1 MFICVERILTKS
13 VMCGIIAYIG
23 SRNSVRDLVSGIKK
37 LEYRGYDSFGC
48 ALKTSDGM
56 KIFKSTKL
64 IDSAIRQYNID
75 KIVSKNAIFHT
86 RWATNGGISETNAHP
101 QLDCDMKIAVV
112 HNGIIENA
120 ESLKSCLGNHRFV
133 SETDTEVI
141 PHLIEENMKADRNFY
156 ESTMLTARRLS
167 GMSSFVAIHS
177 DNDEMVAF
185 KNGSPL
191 ILAIDKSGY
200 FISSDIPSV
209 MDSTNS
215 IIYLSDGDIVHITES
230 SFSIN
235 NIYNVQ
241 NRHDVHY
248 VYPDLSGVDK
258 SNYPHL
264 MLKEIFEQ
272 LSIWK
277 ALPESSFQT
286 IKEVTDN
293 VRNAERIY
301 FVGSGS
307 SYHVSLYGAILLRSY
322 GKDALA
328 IQPQDVPD
336 YKHILRRNDIVFAIS
351 QSGETADMIY
361 FLKQIPEIKKIGI
374 INVEHSNLAN
384 SVNMLIPMSVGV
396 ERAVAATKS
405 VSNSLIIVAS
415 LYLLL
420 SGSPASLDMDAHLL
434 DLNKFNLVVPSIENK
449 IREIAELLKDEQ
461 HMFITGTG
469 KEYILAMEGALKIKE
484 VTYIHAEALDLVS
497 LKHGPLA
504 MVEEGT
510 KVIVITGAEDYS
522 RNVDELKARGAVI
535 IGIAEEKRNNFDYYI
550 RTVPAGVFSFA
561 PILFILQLLSYEI
574 AVKKGI
580 NPDKPRNLAKS
591 VTVR

>member
-1 MFICVERILTKS
+1 
-13 VMCGIIAYIG
+13 MCGIIAYIG
-23 SRNSVRDLVSGIKK
+23 SRDAITDLVSGIKK

-48 ALKTSDGM
+48 ALKTSNGM

-64 IDSAIRQYNID
+64 MDQVIYQFNID
-75 KIVSKNAIFHT
+75 KIASKNALFHT
-86 RWATNGGISETNAHP
+86 RWATNGGISEINAHP
-101 QLDCDMKIAVV
+101 HLDCDKKIAVI

-120 ESLKSCLGNHRFV
+120 ESLKSFLGNHIFV
-133 SETDTEVI
+133 SDTDTEVI
-141 PHLIEENMKADRNFY
+141 PHLIEENMKGGRSFY
-156 ESTMLTARRLS
+156 EATMLAAQRLS
-167 GMSSFVAIHS
+167 GMSSFVVIHS
-177 DNDEMVAF
+177 DIDEMVAF

-191 ILAIDKSGY
+191 ILAIDESGY

-209 MDSTNS
+209 MNSTNK
-215 IIYLSDGDIVHITES
+215 IIYLNDGDTVHMTES

-235 NIYNVQ
+235 NIYNVR
-241 NRHDVHY
+241 NEHTIHY
-248 VYPDLSGVDK
+248 VSPDLSTVHNW
-258 SNYPHL
+258 NYQHI

-277 ALPESSFQT
+277 ALPKSLFQN
-286 IKEVTDN
+286 IKEVTEDL
-293 VRNAERIY
+293 RKMERIY
-301 FVGSGS
+301 FIGSGS
-307 SYHVSLYGAILLRSY
+307 SYHVSLYGAMLLRSI
-322 GKDALA
+322 GKEAFA
-328 IQPQDVPD
+328 IQPQDIPNF
-336 YKHILRRNDIVFAIS
+336 KHILKRKDIVIAIS

-361 FLKQIPEIKKIGI
+361 YLKQITEIRKIGI

-384 SVNMLIPMSVGV
+384 VVNTLIPMSVGA

-405 VSNSLIIVAS
+405 VSNSLIIVVS

-420 SGSPASLDMDAHLL
+420 LDSPASLDMDARLL

-461 HMFITGTG
+461 HMFITGTD
-469 KEYILAMEGALKIKE
+469 KEYILAMEGALKVKE

-504 MVEEGT
+504 LVQKGT
-510 KVIVITGAEDYS
+510 KVIVITGHDDYS
-522 RNVDELKARGAVI
+522 RNIEELKARGAVI
-535 IGIAEEKRNNFDYYI
+535 IGIAEEKLKNFDYYI

-561 PILFILQLLSYEI
+561 PILFILQILSYEI

>member
-1 MFICVERILTKS
+1 
-13 VMCGIIAYIG
+13 MCGIIAYIG
-23 SRNSVRDLVSGIKK
+23 SRDAITDLVSGIKK

-48 ALKTSDGM
+48 ALKTPNGM

-64 IDSAIRQYNID
+64 MGQVIYQFNID
-75 KIVSKNAIFHT
+75 KIASKNALFHT
-86 RWATNGGISETNAHP
+86 RWATNGGISEINAHP
-101 QLDCDMKIAVV
+101 HLDCDKKIAVI

-120 ESLKSCLGNHRFV
+120 ESLKSFLGNHIFV
-133 SETDTEVI
+133 SDTDTEVI
-141 PHLIEENMKADRNFY
+141 PHLIEENMKGGRSFY
-156 ESTMLTARRLS
+156 EATMLAAQRLS
-167 GMSSFVAIHS
+167 GMSSFVVIHS
-177 DNDEMVAF
+177 DIDEMVAF

-191 ILAIDKSGY
+191 ILAIDESGY

-209 MDSTNS
+209 MNSTNK
-215 IIYLSDGDIVHITES
+215 IIYLNDGDTVHMTES

-235 NIYNVQ
+235 NIYNVR
-241 NRHDVHY
+241 NEHTIHY
-248 VYPDLSGVDK
+248 VSPDLSTVHN
-258 SNYPHL
+258 SNYQHI

-277 ALPESSFQT
+277 ALPKSLFQN
-286 IKEVTDN
+286 IKEVTEDL
-293 VRNAERIY
+293 RKMERIY
-301 FVGSGS
+301 FIGSGS
-307 SYHVSLYGAILLRSY
+307 SYHVSLYGAMLLRSI
-322 GKDALA
+322 GKEAFA
-328 IQPQDVPD
+328 IQPQDIPNF
-336 YKHILRRNDIVFAIS
+336 KHILKRKDIVIAIS

-361 FLKQIPEIKKIGI
+361 YLKQITEIRKIGI

-384 SVNMLIPMSVGV
+384 VVNTLIPMSVGA

-405 VSNSLIIVAS
+405 VSNSLIIVVS

-420 SGSPASLDMDAHLL
+420 LDSPASLDMDARLL

-461 HMFITGTG
+461 HMFITGTD

-504 MVEEGT
+504 LVQKGT
-510 KVIVITGAEDYS
+510 KVIVITGHDDYS
-522 RNVDELKARGAVI
+522 RNIEELKARGAVI
-535 IGIAEEKRNNFDYYI
+535 IGIAEEKLKNFDYYI

-561 PILFILQLLSYEI
+561 PILFILQILSYEI

>member
-1 MFICVERILTKS
+1 
-13 VMCGIIAYIG
+13 MCGIIAYIG
-23 SRNSVRDLVSGIKK
+23 SRDAITDLVSGIKK

-48 ALKTSDGM
+48 ALKTSNGM

-64 IDSAIRQYNID
+64 MDQVIYQFNID
-75 KIVSKNAIFHT
+75 KIASKNALFHT
-86 RWATNGGISETNAHP
+86 RWATNGGISEINAHP
-101 QLDCDMKIAVV
+101 HLDCDKKIAVI

-120 ESLKSCLGNHRFV
+120 ESLKSFLGNHIFV
-133 SETDTEVI
+133 SDTDTEVI
-141 PHLIEENMKADRNFY
+141 PHLIEENMKGGQSFY
-156 ESTMLTARRLS
+156 EATMLAAQRLS
-167 GMSSFVAIHS
+167 GMSSFVVIHS
-177 DNDEMVAF
+177 DIDEMVAF

-191 ILAIDKSGY
+191 ILAIDESGY

-209 MDSTNS
+209 MNSTNK
-215 IIYLSDGDIVHITES
+215 IIYLNDGDTVHMTER
-230 SFSIN
+230 SFSIS
-235 NIYNVQ
+235 NIYNVR
-241 NRHDVHY
+241 NEHTIHY
-248 VYPDLSGVDK
+248 VSPDLSTVHNW
-258 SNYPHL
+258 NYQHI

-277 ALPESSFQT
+277 ALPKSLFQN
-286 IKEVTDN
+286 IKEVTEDL
-293 VRNAERIY
+293 RKMERIY
-301 FVGSGS
+301 FIGSGS
-307 SYHVSLYGAILLRSY
+307 SYHVSLYGAMLLRSI
-322 GKDALA
+322 GKEAFA
-328 IQPQDVPD
+328 IQPQDIPNF
-336 YKHILRRNDIVFAIS
+336 KHILKRKDIVIAIS

-361 FLKQIPEIKKIGI
+361 YLKQITEIRKIGI

-384 SVNMLIPMSVGV
+384 VVNTLIPMSVGA

-405 VSNSLIIVAS
+405 VSNSLIIVVS

-420 SGSPASLDMDAHLL
+420 LDSPASLDMDARLL

-461 HMFITGTG
+461 HMFITGTD

-504 MVEEGT
+504 LVQKGT
-510 KVIVITGAEDYS
+510 KVIVITGHDDYS
-522 RNVDELKARGAVI
+522 RNIEELKARGAVI
-535 IGIAEEKRNNFDYYI
+535 IGIAEEKLKNFDYYI

-561 PILFILQLLSYEI
+561 PILFILQILSYEI

>member
-1 MFICVERILTKS
+1 
-13 VMCGIIAYIG
+13 MCGIIAYIG
-23 SRNSVRDLVSGIKK
+23 SRNSITDLVSGIKK

-48 ALKTSDGM
+48 AIKTSNGM
-56 KIFKSTKL
+56 KIFKSTKHMDQV
-64 IDSAIRQYNID
+64 IYQFNID
-75 KIVSKNAIFHT
+75 KIASKNAIFHT
-86 RWATNGGISETNAHP
+86 RWATNGGISDINAHP
-101 QLDCDMKIAVV
+101 HLDCDKKIAVI

-120 ESLKSCLGNHRFV
+120 ESFKSFLGNHIFV
-133 SETDTEVI
+133 SDTDTEVI
-141 PHLIEENMKADRNFY
+141 PHLIEENMKGGRSFY
-156 ESTMLTARRLS
+156 EATMLAAQRLL
-167 GMSSFVAIHS
+167 GMSSFVVIHA
-177 DNDEMVAF
+177 DIDEMVAF

-209 MDSTNS
+209 MNSTNK
-215 IIYLSDGDIVHITES
+215 IIYLNDGDTVHMTES

-235 NIYNVQ
+235 NIYNVK
-241 NRHDVHY
+241 NEHAIHY
-248 VYPDLSGVDK
+248 VSPDLSTVRN
-258 SNYPHL
+258 SNYQHI

-277 ALPESSFQT
+277 ELPKSLFQN
-286 IKEVTDN
+286 IKNVTEDL
-293 VRNAERIY
+293 RKMERIY

-307 SYHVSLYGAILLRSY
+307 SYHVSLYGAMLLRSI
-322 GKDALA
+322 GKEAFA
-328 IQPQDVPD
+328 IQPQDIPNF
-336 YKHILRRNDIVFAIS
+336 KHILKRKDIIIAIS

-361 FLKQIPEIKKIGI
+361 YLKQITEFRKIGI
-374 INVEHSNLAN
+374 INVEQSNLA
-384 SVNMLIPMSVGV
+384 SVVNTLIPMSVGA

-405 VSNSLIIVAS
+405 VSNSLIIVVS

-420 SGSPASLDMDAHLL
+420 LDSPASLDMDARLL

-461 HMFITGTG
+461 HMFITGTD

-504 MVEEGT
+504 LVQEGT
-510 KVIVITGAEDYS
+510 KVIVINGDDDYS
-522 RNVDELKARGAVI
+522 RNIEELKARGAVI
-535 IGIAEEKRNNFDYYI
+535 IGIAEKKLKNFDYYI
-550 RTVPAGVFSFA
+550 RTIPAGAFSFA
-561 PILFILQLLSYEI
+561 PILFILQILSYEI
-574 AVKKGI
+574 AIRKGI

>member
-1 MFICVERILTKS
+1 
-13 VMCGIIAYIG
+13 MCGIIAYIG
-23 SRNSVRDLVSGIKK
+23 SRDAITDLVSGIKK

-48 ALKTSDGM
+48 ALKTSNGM

-64 IDSAIRQYNID
+64 MDQVIYQFNID
-75 KIVSKNAIFHT
+75 KIASKNALFHT
-86 RWATNGGISETNAHP
+86 RWATNGGISDINAHP
-101 QLDCDMKIAVV
+101 HLDCDKKIAVI

-120 ESLKSCLGNHRFV
+120 ESLKSFLGNHIFV
-133 SETDTEVI
+133 SDTDTEVI
-141 PHLIEENMKADRNFY
+141 PHLIEENMKGGQSFY
-156 ESTMLTARRLS
+156 EATMLAAQRLS
-167 GMSSFVAIHS
+167 GMSSFVVIHS
-177 DNDEMVAF
+177 DIDEMVAF

-191 ILAIDKSGY
+191 ILAIDESGY

-209 MDSTNS
+209 MNSTNK
-215 IIYLSDGDIVHITES
+215 IIYLNDGDTVHMTER
-230 SFSIN
+230 SFSIS
-235 NIYNVQ
+235 NIYNVR
-241 NRHDVHY
+241 NEHTIHY
-248 VYPDLSGVDK
+248 VSPDLSTVHN
-258 SNYPHL
+258 SNYQHI

-277 ALPESSFQT
+277 ALPKSLFQN
-286 IKEVTDN
+286 IKEVTEDL
-293 VRNAERIY
+293 RKMERIY
-301 FVGSGS
+301 FIGSGS
-307 SYHVSLYGAILLRSY
+307 SYHVSLYGAMLLRSI
-322 GKDALA
+322 GKEAFA
-328 IQPQDVPD
+328 IQPQDIPNF
-336 YKHILRRNDIVFAIS
+336 KHILKRKDIVIAIS

-361 FLKQIPEIKKIGI
+361 YLKQITEIRKIGI

-384 SVNMLIPMSVGV
+384 VVNTLIPMSVGA

-405 VSNSLIIVAS
+405 VSNSLIIVVS

-420 SGSPASLDMDAHLL
+420 LDSPASLDMDARLL

-461 HMFITGTG
+461 HMFITGTD

-504 MVEEGT
+504 LVQKGT
-510 KVIVITGAEDYS
+510 KVIVITGHDDYS
-522 RNVDELKARGAVI
+522 RNIEELKARGAVI
-535 IGIAEEKRNNFDYYI
+535 IGIAEEKLKNFDYYI

-561 PILFILQLLSYEI
+561 PILFILQILSYEI

>member
-1 MFICVERILTKS
+1 
-13 VMCGIIAYIG
+13 MCGIIAYIG
-23 SRNSVRDLVSGIKK
+23 SRDAITDLVSGIKK

-48 ALKTSDGM
+48 ALKTSNGM

-64 IDSAIRQYNID
+64 MDQVIYQFNID
-75 KIVSKNAIFHT
+75 KIASKNALFHT
-86 RWATNGGISETNAHP
+86 RWATNGGISEINAHP
-101 QLDCDMKIAVV
+101 HLDCDKKIAVI

-120 ESLKSCLGNHRFV
+120 ESLKSFLGNHIFV
-133 SETDTEVI
+133 SDTDTEVI
-141 PHLIEENMKADRNFY
+141 PHLIEENMKGGRSFY
-156 ESTMLTARRLS
+156 EATMLAAQRLS
-167 GMSSFVAIHS
+167 GMSSFVVIHS
-177 DNDEMVAF
+177 DIDEMVAF

-191 ILAIDKSGY
+191 ILAIDESGY

-209 MDSTNS
+209 MNSTNK
-215 IIYLSDGDIVHITES
+215 IIYLNDGDTVHMTER
-230 SFSIN
+230 SFSIS
-235 NIYNVQ
+235 NIYNVR
-241 NRHDVHY
+241 NEHTIHY
-248 VYPDLSGVDK
+248 VSPDLSTVHNW
-258 SNYPHL
+258 NYQHI

-277 ALPESSFQT
+277 ALPKSLFQN
-286 IKEVTDN
+286 IKEVTEDL
-293 VRNAERIY
+293 RKMERIY
-301 FVGSGS
+301 FIGSGS
-307 SYHVSLYGAILLRSY
+307 SYHVSLYGAMLLRSI
-322 GKDALA
+322 GKEAFA
-328 IQPQDVPD
+328 IQPQDIPNF
-336 YKHILRRNDIVFAIS
+336 KHILKRKDIVIAIS

-361 FLKQIPEIKKIGI
+361 YLKQITEIRKIGI

-384 SVNMLIPMSVGV
+384 VVNTLIPMSVGA

-405 VSNSLIIVAS
+405 VSNSLIIVVS

-420 SGSPASLDMDAHLL
+420 LDSPASLDMDARLL

-461 HMFITGTG
+461 HMFITGTD

-504 MVEEGT
+504 LVQKGT
-510 KVIVITGAEDYS
+510 KVIVITGHDDYS
-522 RNVDELKARGAVI
+522 RNIEELKARGAVI
-535 IGIAEEKRNNFDYYI
+535 IGIAEEKLKNFDYYI

-561 PILFILQLLSYEI
+561 PILFILQILSYEI

>member
-1 MFICVERILTKS
+1 
-13 VMCGIIAYIG
+13 MCGIIAYIG
-23 SRNSVRDLVSGIKK
+23 SRDAITDLVSGIKK

-48 ALKTSDGM
+48 ALKTSNGM

-64 IDSAIRQYNID
+64 MDQVIYQFNID
-75 KIVSKNAIFHT
+75 KIASKNALFHT
-86 RWATNGGISETNAHP
+86 RWATNGGISEINAHP
-101 QLDCDMKIAVV
+101 HLDCDKKIAVI

-120 ESLKSCLGNHRFV
+120 ESLKSFLGNHIFV
-133 SETDTEVI
+133 SDTDTEVI
-141 PHLIEENMKADRNFY
+141 PHLIEENMKGGRSFY
-156 ESTMLTARRLS
+156 EATMLAAQRLS
-167 GMSSFVAIHS
+167 GMSSFVVIHS
-177 DNDEMVAF
+177 DIDEMVAF

-191 ILAIDKSGY
+191 ILAIDESGY

-209 MDSTNS
+209 MNSTNK
-215 IIYLSDGDIVHITES
+215 IIYLNDGDTVHMTES

-235 NIYNVQ
+235 NIYNVR
-241 NRHDVHY
+241 NEHTIHY
-248 VYPDLSGVDK
+248 VSPDLSTVHNW
-258 SNYPHL
+258 NYQHI

-277 ALPESSFQT
+277 ALPKSLFQN
-286 IKEVTDN
+286 IKEVTEDL
-293 VRNAERIY
+293 RKMERIY
-301 FVGSGS
+301 FIGSGS
-307 SYHVSLYGAILLRSY
+307 SYHVSLYGAMLLRSI
-322 GKDALA
+322 GKEAFA
-328 IQPQDVPD
+328 IQPQDIPNF
-336 YKHILRRNDIVFAIS
+336 KHILKRKDIVIAIS

-361 FLKQIPEIKKIGI
+361 YLKQITEIRKIGI

-384 SVNMLIPMSVGV
+384 VVNTLIPMSVGA

-405 VSNSLIIVAS
+405 VSNSLIIVVS

-420 SGSPASLDMDAHLL
+420 LDSPASLDMDARLL

-461 HMFITGTG
+461 HMFITGTD

-504 MVEEGT
+504 LVQKGT
-510 KVIVITGAEDYS
+510 KVIVITGHDDYS
-522 RNVDELKARGAVI
+522 RNIEELKARGAVI
-535 IGIAEEKRNNFDYYI
+535 IGIAEEKLKNFDYYI

-561 PILFILQLLSYEI
+561 PILFILQILSYEI

>member
-1 MFICVERILTKS
+1 
-13 VMCGIIAYIG
+13 MCGIIAYIG
-23 SRNSVRDLVSGIKK
+23 SRDAITDLVSGIKK

-48 ALKTSDGM
+48 ALKTPNGM

-64 IDSAIRQYNID
+64 MGQVIYQFNID
-75 KIVSKNAIFHT
+75 KIASKNALFHT
-86 RWATNGGISETNAHP
+86 RWATNGGISEINAHP
-101 QLDCDMKIAVV
+101 HLDCDKKIAVI

-120 ESLKSCLGNHRFV
+120 ESLKSFLGNHIFV
-133 SETDTEVI
+133 SDTDTEVI
-141 PHLIEENMKADRNFY
+141 PHLIEENMKGGRSFY
-156 ESTMLTARRLS
+156 EATMLAAQRLS
-167 GMSSFVAIHS
+167 GMSSFVVIHS
-177 DNDEMVAF
+177 DIDEMVAF

-191 ILAIDKSGY
+191 ILAIDESGY

-209 MDSTNS
+209 MNSTNK
-215 IIYLSDGDIVHITES
+215 IIYLNDGDTVHMTES

-235 NIYNVQ
+235 NIYNVR
-241 NRHDVHY
+241 NEHTIHY
-248 VYPDLSGVDK
+248 VSPDLSTVHNW
-258 SNYPHL
+258 NYQHI

-277 ALPESSFQT
+277 ALPKSLFQN
-286 IKEVTDN
+286 IKEVTEDL
-293 VRNAERIY
+293 RKMERIY
-301 FVGSGS
+301 FIGSGS
-307 SYHVSLYGAILLRSY
+307 SYHVSLYGAMLLRSI
-322 GKDALA
+322 GKEAFA
-328 IQPQDVPD
+328 IQPQDIPNF
-336 YKHILRRNDIVFAIS
+336 KHILKRKDIVIAIS

-361 FLKQIPEIKKIGI
+361 YLKQITEIRKIGI

-384 SVNMLIPMSVGV
+384 VVNTLIPMSVGA

-405 VSNSLIIVAS
+405 VSNSLIIVVS

-420 SGSPASLDMDAHLL
+420 LDSPASLDMDARLL

-461 HMFITGTG
+461 HMFITGTD

-504 MVEEGT
+504 LVQKGT
-510 KVIVITGAEDYS
+510 KVIVITGHDDYS
-522 RNVDELKARGAVI
+522 RNIEELKARGAVI
-535 IGIAEEKRNNFDYYI
+535 IGIAEEKLKNFDYYI

-561 PILFILQLLSYEI
+561 PILFILQILSYEI